1 MRTNS
6 AFEYFAYDYTKS
18 ETQTGVDHSS
28 RVSISFGS
36 GDLGGIFITD
46 HCMLGDID
54 NPDNQLL
61 IEDFSFGLVEK

>member
-1 MRTNS
+1 
-6 AFEYFAYDYTKS
+6 
-18 ETQTGVDHSS
+18 
-28 RVSISFGS
+28 VSISFGS